1 MFLLLSQLRSAG
13 QLRNRTG
20 IECSIPLQV
29 MVLIPLCYN
38 GRMAAEHTP
47 SLPGFS
53 WNEDSTLR
61 VANSDRKLRRWGSV
75 QQASAMLDDCDRVI
89 IYDLIECG
97 SIRGYKRKPHR
108 ANSHWRIDLL
118 SVWEHKQRQMVA
130 Q

>member
-1 MFLLLSQLRSAG
+1 
-13 QLRNRTG
+13 
-20 IECSIPLQV
+20 
-29 MVLIPLCYN
+29 
-38 GRMAAEHTP
+38 MAAEHTP

-118 SVWEHKQRQMVA
+118 PWAEPALKEMLPHDGSSITRFYLRPRLPCFAFRGQTNLQ
-130 Q
+130 